1 MAYKL
6 KYTGEE
12 VDELLTKIIELE
24 EQVQILLPEDFNE
37 DFNNDFAI

>member
-6 KYTGEE
+6 KYTGE
-12 VDELLTKIIELE
+12 DELLTKIIELE
-24 EQVQILLPEDFNE
+24 EQILILFPQDFNE

>member
-12 VDELLTKIIELE
+12 VDELLAKITELE
-24 EQVQILLPEDFNE
+24 EQILILFPQDFNE